1 MQKQLKRFSSLLLTT
16 AISLMAPIA
25 IAEGGQG
32 DQSRNEALKQ
42 AFIAQYGKRFDT
54 GELLSYITRTY
65 KEIDLDG
72 QGLTREKID
81 LFEKIYAAKIRMA
94 IALRYL
100 PYDLNAD
107 GIVDHEEAE
116 TVIKA
121 NLRIV
126 GEPDRRTRRGL
137 KQRLDRL
144 FKDDPNKDGRI
155 EIQEYGTLFKMS
167 GSKRGDQRKDHS
179 IVANALLALDPDRDG
194 LLTHAEAALLIGS
207 AFQGVTI
214 KPQNM
219 QSSARAAASCKVPK
233 RTKDEELILLG
244 AYQGKKT
251 PSLTLVGQDK
261 ETFTGKLVIEPG
273 SKPLYLAVTVHS
285 PVIWRLEG
293 AVERIKHLVVA
304 GPRQSSGK
312 IAAGVMGLDASK
324 VSFLSEPDCLRYF
337 HKIGNIKMSKS
348 VAMAKQTFGTKPT
361 IVHGLYS
368 VDAMSL
374 PSGKNIGRRDDPRL
388 LRSGPI
394 MMDKSGAYR
403 VIDKKGKKVI
413 EMLDAHKLLG
423 FGEPNMQDSYVSL
436 DKTKVVSEAPVEE
449 YATPPGKL
457 GLIQLLKQGALERI
471 SRREYRI
478 LKKIHIPAG
487 LHGADSARFLLK
499 SGVPEPVGDPGH
511 SCVFSEEKGKTIAG
525 RC

>member
-1 MQKQLKRFSSLLLTT
+1 MQKQLKRILSLLLTT

-32 DQSRNEALKQ
+32 DQSRNETLKQ

-54 GELLSYITRTY
+54 GELLSYIARTY
-65 KEIDLDG
+65 KQIDLDG

-81 LFEKIYAAKIRMA
+81 LFEKIYAAKARMA
-94 IALRYL
+94 VAMRYL

-126 GEPDRRTRRGL
+126 GEPDRRTRQSL

-167 GSKRGDQRKDHS
+167 GRKRGDQRKDHS
-179 IVANALLALDPDRDG
+179 IVANALLAQDPDKDG

-214 KPQNM
+214 KP

-273 SKPLYLAVTVHS
+273 SNPLYLAVTVHS
-285 PVIWRLEG
+285 PVVWRLEG

-304 GPRQSSGK
+304 GPRQKSGK

-337 HKIGNIKMSKS
+337 YKIGNIKMSTS

-394 MMDKSGAYR
+394 MMDKGGAYR

-413 EMLDAHKLLG
+413 EMLDARKLLG
-423 FGEPNMQDSYVSL
+423 FGEPNMQDSYVRL
-436 DKTKVVSEAPVEE
+436 DKAKVVSEAPVED
-449 YATPPGKL
+449 YATLPGKL
-457 GLIQLLKQGALERI
+457 GLVQLVKQGALERI

-487 LHGADSARFLLK
+487 LHGANSARFLLK
-499 SGVPEPVGDPGH
+499 AGVPEPVGDPGH
-511 SCVFSEEKGKTIAG
+511 SCVFSEDKGQAIAG
-525 RC
+525 HC